1 LRRPQTTSR
10 KAARRPQSSHVGLE
24 TQDLLALCISL
35 DTLTGSA
42 LTIQHLPQYAMRIL
56 RDFQGLE
63 VRLTEE
69 RLEHVL
75 EHPEM
80 SDREAAIEET
90 LHSPEQVLES
100 LFDSE
105 VRLYY
110 RFYRMTEVGD
120 KYLCVVVKMRQGD
133 AFVLTAY
140 LTDSIKRG
148 WRLWPETE

>member
-1 LRRPQTTSR
+1 
-10 KAARRPQSSHVGLE
+10 V
-24 TQDLLALCISL
+24 CISL

-42 LTIQHLPQYAMRIL
+42 SGIQHPRQYAIRIL
-56 RDFQGLE
+56 RDFQGLR

-69 RLEHVL
+69 RLEHIL

-80 SDREAAIEET
+80 SDREGAIEET
-90 LHSPEQVLES
+90 LLSPEQVLES

-110 RFYRMTEVGD
+110 RFYRMTVVGE
-120 KYLCVVVKMRQGD
+120 KHLCVVVKMSGGD

-140 LTDSIKRG
+140 LTDSIKRVQY
-148 WRLWPETE
+148 RLEVDFEKPKVPRGSAKSDSGSQ